1 MKICIIGTTVSSILL
16 FRKELI
22 KHMLLN
28 GHSVYTFLIDI
39 SEQNKHLINELGVIS
54 VKYSMNPT
62 GINPIADI
70 FSTLTLRKK
79 INQINPDIVF
89 SYFSKPTIFGS
100 LVARMTKVPRV
111 VAMLEG
117 LGYPFSPFSENK
129 IDKLK
134 KNVIKLVQIS
144 LYKLSFNF
152 SDRLIFLNPSDPA
165 ELIEKHKI
173 NIKDYKILGGIGV
186 NLNDYPYVPP
196 VIKPVSFIF
205 IGRLLRDKGIF
216 EFIRAAELVKQQ
228 HPEVKFIMLGAIDKN
243 NPSGLREAKIN
254 RLLKDDTIIYP
265 GHVNNVQEWI
275 NNSSV
280 FVLPSYREGV
290 PRSTQE
296 AMAIGRA
303 VITTDA
309 PGCRETVEDGVN
321 GFLIPP
327 QNIEALAKKMIFF
340 IKNPEQIILMGKKS
354 REKAENEFCAITQTE
369 KLFNLI
375 VND

>member
-22 KHMLLN
+22 RDMLLN
-28 GHSVYTFLIDI
+28 GHSVYAFLIDV
-39 SEQNKHLINELGVIS
+39 SEKNKHLISELGVIP
-54 VKYSMNPT
+54 VKYSINPT

-70 FSTLTLRKK
+70 LSTLTIKKK
-79 INQINPDIVF
+79 ISQIEPDIVF

-100 LVARMTKVPRV
+100 LAARMAKVPRV

-117 LGYPFSPFSENK
+117 LGYPFSPFNENK
-129 IDKLK
+129 ISKLK
-134 KNVIKLVQIS
+134 KSIIKLVQIL

-152 SDRLIFLNPSDPA
+152 SNRLIFLNPDDPA
-165 ELIEKHKI
+165 ELIKKHQIK
-173 NIKDYKILGGIGV
+173 IKDYKILGGIGV

-216 EFIRAAELVKQQ
+216 EFIGAAKLVKKQ
-228 HPEVKFIMLGAIDKN
+228 HPEVKFIILGAIDKN
-243 NPSGLREAKIN
+243 NPSGIKEAEVN

-296 AMAIGRA
+296 AMAIGRP
-303 VITTDA
+303 VITTDV
-309 PGCRETVEDGVN
+309 PGCRETVENGVN
-321 GFLIPP
+321 GFLVPP
-327 QNIEALAKKMIFF
+327 QNIEELAREMIFF
-340 IKNPEQIILMGKKS
+340 IENPEQIILMGKKS
-354 REKAENEFCAITQTE
+354 REIAEKEFCAKKQAK
-369 KLFNLI
+369 KLYDFI